1 MMTNAEIKLAA
12 YENGNDGRK
21 WAERHYLFRKGFLE
35 TRGEPFHN
43 LRRAKMDAYL
53 FDHYTVEISDFD
65 LLVGRYS
72 MLFSMTDEQR
82 AEMDEAQRILDTVGM
97 YQSGAMTASTGH
109 RVIDYELLL
118 REGVEGVLAR
128 VRDAHAALDPFD
140 PEFHEK
146 SITYQSME
154 ISLSALIRFGARTAE
169 TLAAYAAACEDAE
182 RRAQLETLSGI
193 FEQIPAKPAR
203 TFYEAIQSMWFVQ
216 FALALVDD
224 ITLTG
229 HPDRYLYPYYKADIE
244 AGRITPAFA
253 MQLIEQ
259 LYFKHNELY
268 ASWPASLMVGGEDRE
283 GKSVWNEISYMCIE
297 AIRTT
302 GLINPSVS
310 VCYTEDMPDDL
321 LRLCMEI
328 IGQGYTRPAIFND
341 RVVQRGLCNAGVSE
355 EDARYYIHSTCV
367 EITPIAAANILV
379 ATPYVNLCKAF
390 EYVLYEK
397 KKPYTVGLLT
407 HNIGPGWGGVEQN
420 PYLAHDVDFSLDE
433 LDTWEKFLALFKRV
447 IAEIIASHVGGV
459 LWLTELRR
467 RYTSSPLASAFLNDC
482 IARGKDAAVGGTR
495 YNFNYPNF
503 PGVINLIDS
512 LSAIRQLVYEEQR
525 LSLRDMANLCRTNF
539 DGAEA
544 MRQYIINRTAK
555 FGNNEESVDALAVE
569 MYNFID
575 GEVKKYTSSIGG
587 TTHPS
592 YFAYVVHGQ
601 MGYITDATPD
611 GRLAGH
617 ALSEHLGAVGGMDKN
632 GPTAVMHS
640 IAKLDQSKGIGGIA
654 TNYRFAKSFV
664 TSANGNGAVCSFIR
678 TFMEND
684 CFEIQF
690 NVIDK
695 KDLLEARAHPENYR
709 TLLVRVAGYSDYFV
723 NLAEN
728 VKDEVIARTENG
740 GV

>member
-1 MMTNAEIKLAA
+1 MMTNAEIKNAA
-12 YENGNDGRK
+12 FENGRNGRK
-21 WAERHYLFRKGFLE
+21 WEERHYLYHKGFLE
-35 TRGEPFHN
+35 TRGELFHN
-43 LRRAKMDAYL
+43 LRRAKMDAYM
-53 FDHYTVEISDFD
+53 FDHYTVEVSDFD

-72 MLFSMTDEQR
+72 LNYTMTDEER
-82 AEMDEAQRILDTVGM
+82 GEVADAQHIIHAAGDFIA
-97 YQSGAMTASTGH
+97 GAKTASTGH

-118 REGVEGVLAR
+118 QEGVEGVLAR
-128 VRDAHAALDPFD
+128 VQEKRAALQIHDPMM
-140 PEFHEK
+140 HEK
-146 SITYQSME
+146 NITYQSME
-154 ISLSALIRFGARTAE
+154 ISLSALIRFGKRTSE
-169 TLAAYAAACEDAE
+169 TLAAYAAQTENEE
-182 RRAQLETLSGI
+182 RRAQLLVLSDI
-193 FEQIPAKPAR
+193 FTRVPAKPAQ

-216 FALALVDD
+216 FALALIDD

-229 HPDRYLYPYYKADIE
+229 HPDRYLYPYYQADLA
-244 AGRITPAFA
+244 AGRITREFA

-268 ASWPASLMVGGEDRE
+268 DSWPASLMVGGVDRE
-283 GKSVWNEISYMCIE
+283 GKPVWNELTYMCIE

-310 VCYTEDMPDDL
+310 VCYTEDMPEDL

-328 IGQGYTRPAIFND
+328 IAQGYTRPAIFND
-341 RVVQRGLCNAGVSE
+341 RVVQRGLRDAGVSE
-355 EDARYYIHSTCV
+355 EDARDYIHSTCV

-390 EYVLYEK
+390 EYILYEK
-397 KKPYTVGLLT
+397 AKPYTVGLLT

-420 PYLAHDVDFSLDE
+420 PYLAHDVDFSLDD
-433 LDTWEKFLALFKRV
+433 LDTWEKFLSLFKTV

-467 RYTSSPLASAFLNDC
+467 RYSASPLASAFLNDC
-482 IARGKDAAVGGTR
+482 IARGQDAAVGGTR

-503 PGVINLIDS
+503 PGIINVIDS
-512 LSAIRQLVYEEQR
+512 LSAIRQLVYEEKR
-525 LSLRDMANLCRTNF
+525 LTLRELGRMCRSDF
-539 DGAEA
+539 ADDEA

-555 FGNNEESVDALAVE
+555 FGNDDASVDTLAVDI
-569 MYNFID
+569 YNFID

-611 GRLAGH
+611 GRHAGH
-617 ALSEHLGAVGGMDKN
+617 ALSEHFGAVGGMDKN

-654 TNYRFAKSFV
+654 TNYRFAKNFI
-664 TSANGNGAVCSFIR
+664 TAPNGNAAVCSFIR

-695 KDLLEARAHPENYR
+695 KDLLDAREHPENYR

-740 GV
+740 GI

>member
-1 MMTNAEIKLAA
+1 MMTNAEIKTAA
-12 YENGNDGRK
+12 FENGCHERK
-21 WAERHYLFRKGFLE
+21 WEERHYLFRKCFLE

-43 LRRAKMDAYL
+43 LRRAKMDAYM
-53 FDHYTVEISDFD
+53 FDHCSIEVSDFD
-65 LLVGRYS
+65 LIIGRHS
-72 MLFSMTDEQR
+72 KEFVMSAEQR
-82 AEMDEAQRILDTVGM
+82 AEADEAQRILDAVGM
-97 YQSGAMTASTGH
+97 YQSGVMTASTGH

-128 VRDAHAALDPFD
+128 VKAAHAALDPHA
-140 PEFHEK
+140 PEFQETN
-146 SITYQSME
+146 ITYQSME
-154 ISLSALIRFGARTAE
+154 ISLSALIRFGARARAVLAD
-169 TLAAYAAACEDAE
+169 LAAKTEDPE
-182 RRAQLETLSGI
+182 RRAQLETMTAI
-193 FEQIPAKPAR
+193 FEQVPAKPAR

-216 FALALVDD
+216 FALCLIDD
-224 ITLTG
+224 MSLTG
-229 HPDRYLYPYYKADIE
+229 HPDRYLYPYYKADLE
-244 AGRITPAFA
+244 AGRITRAFA

-259 LYFKHNELY
+259 LYYKHNELY
-268 ASWPASLMVGGEDRE
+268 GSWPASLMVGGVDRE
-283 GKSVWNEISYMCIE
+283 GKPVWNELTYMCIE

-341 RVVQRGLCNAGVSE
+341 RVVQRGLRNAGVSE
-355 EDARYYIHSTCV
+355 EDARDYIHSTCV

-390 EYVLYEK
+390 EYILYEK
-397 KKPYTVGLLT
+397 EKPYTVGLLT

-420 PYLAHDVDFSLDE
+420 AYLAHDVDFALDD
-433 LDTWEKFLALFKRV
+433 LDTWEKFLDLFKTV
-447 IAEIIASHVGGV
+447 IAEIIGSHVGGV
-459 LWLTELRR
+459 LWLTEMRR
-467 RYTSSPLASAFLNDC
+467 RYSSSPLASAFLNDC
-482 IARGKDAAVGGTR
+482 IARGKDVAVGGVR

-503 PGVINLIDS
+503 PGIINLIDS
-512 LSAIRQLVYEEQR
+512 LSAIRQLVYEEKR
-525 LSLRDMANLCRTNF
+525 LSLRDMAQLCRTNF
-539 DGAEA
+539 EGAEA
-544 MRQYIINRTAK
+544 MRQYIINRTEK
-555 FGNNEESVDALAVE
+555 FGNNEEKVDALAVE

-611 GRLAGH
+611 GRLAGQ

-654 TNYRFAKSFV
+654 TNYRFAKNFV
-664 TSANGNGAVCSFIR
+664 TSRGGNDAVCSFIR

-695 KDLLEARAHPENYR
+695 KDLLDARAHPENYR

>member
-1 MMTNAEIKLAA
+1 MMTNPEIKLAA
-12 YENGNDGRK
+12 FENGCHERR
-21 WAERHYLFRKGFLE
+21 WEERHYLFRKGFLE

-43 LRRAKMDAYL
+43 LRRAKMDAYM
-53 FDHYTVEISDFD
+53 FDHCTIEVSDFD
-65 LLVGRYS
+65 LIIGRHS
-72 MLFSMTDEQR
+72 TEFVMSAEQHLE
-82 AEMDEAQRILDTVGM
+82 ADEAQRMFDAVGM

-118 REGVEGVLAR
+118 REGVSGVLAR
-128 VRDAHAALDPFD
+128 VRAAREALDPHT

-146 SITYQSME
+146 NITYQSME
-154 ISLSALIRFGARTAE
+154 ISLSALIRFGARARAVLLALAE
-169 TLAAYAAACEDAE
+169 QTEDAE
-182 RRAQLETLSGI
+182 RRAQLETLSDI
-193 FEQIPAKPAR
+193 FAQVPERPAR

-216 FALALVDD
+216 FALCLIDD
-224 ITLTG
+224 VSLTG
-229 HPDRYLYPYYKADIE
+229 HPDRYLYPYYKADLA
-244 AGRITPAFA
+244 AGRITREFA

-259 LYFKHNELY
+259 LYYKHNELY
-268 ASWPASLMVGGEDRE
+268 GSWPASLMVGGVDRN
-283 GKSVWNEISYMCIE
+283 GNPVWNELTYMCIE

-321 LRLCMEI
+321 LQLCMEI
-328 IGQGYTRPAIFND
+328 IAQGYTRPAIFND
-341 RVVQRGLCNAGVSE
+341 RVVQRGLRDAGVSE
-355 EDARYYIHSTCV
+355 EDARDYIHSTCV

-420 PYLAHDVDFSLDE
+420 PYLAHDVDFSLDD
-433 LDTWEKFLALFKRV
+433 LDTWDKFLALFKTV
-447 IAEIIASHVGGV
+447 VAEIIASHVGGV
-459 LWLTELRR
+459 LWLTEMRR
-467 RYTSSPLASAFLNDC
+467 RYSSSPLASAFLNDC
-482 IARGKDAAVGGTR
+482 IARGKDAAVGGVR

-503 PGVINLIDS
+503 PGIINVIDS
-512 LSAIRQLVYEEQR
+512 LSAIRQLVYEEKR
-525 LSLRDMANLCRTNF
+525 LTLRDMAKLCRTNF
-539 DGAEA
+539 EGQEA

-555 FGNNEESVDALAVE
+555 FGNDEPSVDALAVE
-569 MYNFID
+569 LYNFID
-575 GEVKKYTSSIGG
+575 SEVKQYVSSIGG

-654 TNYRFAKSFV
+654 TNYRFAKNFI
-664 TSANGNGAVCSFIR
+664 TAPNGNAAVRDFIR

-709 TLLVRVAGYSDYFV
+709 TLLVRVAGYSDYFI

>member
-1 MMTNAEIKLAA
+1 MMTNTEIKAA
-12 YENGNDGRK
+12 AFENGRNPHR
-21 WAERHYLFRKGFLE
+21 WEERHYLYHKGFLE

-43 LRRAKMDAYL
+43 LRRAKMDAYM
-53 FDHYTVEISDFD
+53 FDRYTVEVSDFD
-65 LLVGRYS
+65 LLIGRYS
-72 MLFSMTDEQR
+72 LGYTMTEEQR
-82 AEMDEAQRILDTVGM
+82 AEVGEAQRIIGTVGD
-97 YQSGAMTASTGH
+97 YVSGAKTASTGH

-128 VRDAHAALDPFD
+128 VREAHVALDQHT
-140 PEFHEK
+140 PEYHEK

-154 ISLSALIRFGARTAE
+154 ISLSALIRFGRRMAG
-169 TLAAYAAACEDAE
+169 TLAAYAAEAADGE
-182 RRAQLETLSGI
+182 RRAQLETLSDM
-193 FEQIPAKPAR
+193 FTRIPAKPAR

-216 FALALVDD
+216 FALALIDD

-229 HPDRYLYPYYKADIE
+229 HPDRYLYPYYKADID
-244 AGRITPAFA
+244 AGRITPEFA

-268 ASWPASLMVGGEDRE
+268 DSWPASLMVGGVDRD
-283 GKSVWNEISYMCIE
+283 GNPVWNELTYMCIE

-310 VCYTEDMPDDL
+310 VCYTEDMPEDL

-328 IGQGYTRPAIFND
+328 IGEGYTRPAIFND
-341 RVVQRGLCNAGVSE
+341 RVVQRGLRDAGVSE
-355 EDARYYIHSTCV
+355 ADARDYIHSTCV
-367 EITPIAAANILV
+367 EITPIASANILV

-390 EYVLYEK
+390 EYILYEK
-397 KKPYTVGLLT
+397 QKPYTIGLLT

-420 PYLAHDVDFSLDE
+420 PYLAHDVDFSLDG
-433 LDTWEKFLALFKRV
+433 LDTWEKFLSLFKTV

-459 LWLTELRR
+459 LWLTEMRR
-467 RYTSSPLASAFLNDC
+467 RYTSSPLASAFLHDC
-482 IARGKDAAVGGTR
+482 IARGKDAAVGGVR

-512 LSAIRQLVYEEQR
+512 LSSIRQLVYEEKR
-525 LSLRDMANLCRTNF
+525 LTLRDMANLCRTNF
-539 DGAEA
+539 EGAEA
-544 MRQYIINRTAK
+544 MRQYILNRTAK

-654 TNYRFAKSFV
+654 TNYRFAKNFITV
-664 TSANGNGAVCSFIR
+664 PNGNAAVCSFIR

>member
-1 MMTNAEIKLAA
+1 MMTNAEIKQAA
-12 YENGNDGRK
+12 YENGRNPRRWD
-21 WAERHYLFRKGFLE
+21 ERHYLFCRGFLE
-35 TRGEPFHN
+35 THGEDIHN
-43 LRRAKMDAYL
+43 LRRAKMDAYM
-53 FDHYTVEISDFD
+53 FDHYTVEVSDFD
-65 LLVGRYS
+65 LLIGRYS
-72 MLFSMTDEQR
+72 LNFTTTEDMRGEISR
-82 AEMDEAQRILDTVGM
+82 AQDIMAAVGQ
-97 YQSGAMTASTGH
+97 YQSGAKTASTGH

-118 REGVEGVLAR
+118 HEGVEGVLER
-128 VRDAHAALDPFD
+128 VRKAHAALDPYAPD
-140 PEFHEK
+140 RLERD
-146 SITYQSME
+146 ITYRSME
-154 ISLSALIRFGARTAE
+154 LSLSALIRFGYRTADTLA
-169 TLAAYAAACEDAE
+169 TLAAETEDPE
-182 RRAQLETLSGI
+182 RRAQLETLAAL
-193 FEQIPAKPAR
+193 FRRVPAKPAQ

-216 FALALVDD
+216 FALALIDD

-229 HPDRYLYPYYKADIE
+229 HPDRYLYPYYQADLA
-244 AGRITPAFA
+244 AGRITRDFA

-268 ASWPASLMVGGEDRE
+268 DSWPASLMVGGVDRD
-283 GKSVWNEISYMCIE
+283 GKPVWNELTYMCIE

-310 VCYTEDMPDDL
+310 VCYTEDMPQNL

-328 IGQGYTRPAIFND
+328 IAEGYTRPAIFND
-341 RVVQRGLCNAGVSE
+341 RVIQRGLRNAGVTE
-355 EDARYYIHSTCV
+355 EDARDYIHSTCV

-390 EYVLYEK
+390 EYILYEK
-397 KKPYTVGLLT
+397 QKPYTVGVLQ
-407 HNIGPGWGGVEQN
+407 NVGPGWGGVEQN
-420 PYLAHDVDFSLDE
+420 PHLLHDVDFMLSA
-433 LDTWEKFLALFKRV
+433 LDTWEKFLALFKKV
-447 IAEIIASHVGGV
+447 MAEIIASHIAGV
-459 LWLTELRR
+459 FRITELRR
-467 RYTSSPLASAFLNDC
+467 RYTASPLASAFLNDC
-482 IARGKDAAVGGTR
+482 ITRGMDAAVGGAR
-495 YNFNYPNF
+495 YNFCYPNF
-503 PGVINLIDS
+503 PGIINLIDS
-512 LSAIRQLVYEEQR
+512 LAAIRQTVYEEHR
-525 LSLRDMANLCRTNF
+525 MTLCDMAKLCRTNF
-539 DGAEA
+539 EGMEA
-544 MRQYIINRTAK
+544 MRQYLINRVPK
-555 FGNNEESVDALAVE
+555 FGNDDDTVDALGVE
-569 MYNFID
+569 IYNFID
-575 GEVKKYTSSIGG
+575 SEVRKYVSPIGG
-587 TTHPS
+587 TAHPS

-654 TNYRFAKSFV
+654 TNYRFAKNFI
-664 TSANGNGAVCSFIR
+664 TAPNGNAAVCSFVR

-695 KDLLEARAHPENYR
+695 KDLLDAREHPENYR

>member
-1 MMTNAEIKLAA
+1 MMTNAEIKQAA
-12 YENGNDGRK
+12 FENGRNPRRGD
-21 WAERHYLFRKGFLE
+21 ERQYLFCRGFLE
-35 TRGEPFHN
+35 TRGEDIHN

-53 FDHYTVEISDFD
+53 FDHYTVEVSDFD

-72 MLFSMTDEQR
+72 LNFTVTEDMRGEINR
-82 AEMDEAQRILDTVGM
+82 AQDIIAAVGQ
-97 YQSGAMTASTGH
+97 YPSGSKSASTGH

-118 REGVEGVLAR
+118 HEGVEGVLAR
-128 VRDAHAALDPFD
+128 VREAHAALDPYASD
-140 PEFHEK
+140 RPDRE
-146 SITYQSME
+146 ITYRSME
-154 ISLSALIRFGARTAE
+154 ISLSALIRFGQRTADTLASLAE
-169 TLAAYAAACEDAE
+169 ETDDCERRAELRTLAAVF
-182 RRAQLETLSGI
+182 RRV
-193 FEQIPAKPAR
+193 PAKPAE

-216 FALALVDD
+216 FALALIDD

-229 HPDRYLYPYYKADIE
+229 HPDQYLYPYYQADLA
-244 AGRITPAFA
+244 AGRITPDFA
-253 MQLIEQ
+253 MRLIEQ

-268 ASWPASLMVGGEDRE
+268 DSWPASLMVGGMDRA
-283 GKSVWNEISYMCIE
+283 GKPVWNELTYMCIE

-310 VCYTEDMPDDL
+310 VCYTEDMPEDL

-328 IGQGYTRPAIFND
+328 IAQGYTRPAIFND
-341 RVVQRGLCNAGVSE
+341 RVIQRGLREAGVSE
-355 EDARYYIHSTCV
+355 ADARYYIHSTCV

-397 KKPYTVGLLT
+397 QKPYTIGVLQ
-407 HNIGPGWGGVEQN
+407 NVGPGWGGVEQN
-420 PYLAHDVDFSLDE
+420 PHLLHDVEFSLAE
-433 LDTWEKFLALFKRV
+433 LDTWDKFLALFKKV
-447 IAEIIASHVGGV
+447 LAEIIASHVAGV
-459 LWLTELRR
+459 FRITELRR
-467 RYTSSPLASAFLNDC
+467 RYTASPLASAFLNDC
-482 IARGKDAAVGGTR
+482 ITRGMDAAVGGAR
-495 YNFNYPNF
+495 YNFCYPNF
-503 PGVINLIDS
+503 PGIINLIDS
-512 LSAIRQLVYEEQR
+512 LAAIRQTVYEEHR
-525 LSLRDMANLCRTNF
+525 MTLCDMAKLCRTNF
-539 DGAEA
+539 EGMEA
-544 MRQYIINRTAK
+544 MRQYLINRVPK
-555 FGNNEESVDALAVE
+555 FGNDDDTVDTLGVE
-569 MYNFID
+569 IYNFID
-575 GEVKKYTSSIGG
+575 SEVRKYVSPIGG
-587 TTHPS
+587 TAHPS

-664 TSANGNGAVCSFIR
+664 TSANGNAAVCSFIR

-695 KDLLEARAHPENYR
+695 KDLLDAREHPENYR

-740 GV
+740 AV

>member
-1 MMTNAEIKLAA
+1 MMTNAEIKQAA
-12 YENGNDGRK
+12 YENGRNPRRWD
-21 WAERHYLFRKGFLE
+21 ERHYLFCRGFLE
-35 TRGEPFHN
+35 THGEDIHN
-43 LRRAKMDAYL
+43 LRRAKMDAYM
-53 FDHYTVEISDFD
+53 FDHYTVEVSDFD
-65 LLVGRYS
+65 LLIGRYS
-72 MLFSMTDEQR
+72 LNFTTTEDMRGEISR
-82 AEMDEAQRILDTVGM
+82 AQDIMAAVGQ
-97 YQSGAMTASTGH
+97 YQSGAKTASTGH

-118 REGVEGVLAR
+118 HEGVEGVLER
-128 VRDAHAALDPFD
+128 VRKAHAALDPYAPD
-140 PEFHEK
+140 RLERD
-146 SITYQSME
+146 ITYRSME
-154 ISLSALIRFGARTAE
+154 LSLSALIRFGYRTADTLA
-169 TLAAYAAACEDAE
+169 TLAAETEDPE
-182 RRAQLETLSGI
+182 RRAQLETLAAL
-193 FEQIPAKPAR
+193 FRRVPAKPAQ

-216 FALALVDD
+216 FALALIDD

-229 HPDRYLYPYYKADIE
+229 HPDRYLYPYYQADLA
-244 AGRITPAFA
+244 AGRITRDFA

-268 ASWPASLMVGGEDRE
+268 DSWPASLMVGGVDRD
-283 GKSVWNEISYMCIE
+283 GKPVWNELTYMCIE

-310 VCYTEDMPDDL
+310 VCYTEDIPQNL

-328 IGQGYTRPAIFND
+328 IAEGYTRPAIFND
-341 RVVQRGLCNAGVSE
+341 RVIQRGLRNAGVTE
-355 EDARYYIHSTCV
+355 EDARDYIHSTCV

-390 EYVLYEK
+390 EYILYEK
-397 KKPYTVGLLT
+397 QKPYTVGVLQ
-407 HNIGPGWGGVEQN
+407 NVGPGWGGVEQN
-420 PYLAHDVDFSLDE
+420 PHLLHDVDFKLSA
-433 LDTWEKFLALFKRV
+433 LDTWEKFLALFKKV
-447 IAEIIASHVGGV
+447 MAEIIASHIAGV
-459 LWLTELRR
+459 FRITELRR
-467 RYTSSPLASAFLNDC
+467 RYTASPLASAFLNDC
-482 IARGKDAAVGGTR
+482 ITRGMDAAVGGAR
-495 YNFNYPNF
+495 YNFCYPNF
-503 PGVINLIDS
+503 PGIINLIDS
-512 LSAIRQLVYEEQR
+512 LAAIRQTVYEEHR
-525 LSLRDMANLCRTNF
+525 MTLCDMAKLCRTNF
-539 DGAEA
+539 EGMEA
-544 MRQYIINRTAK
+544 MRQYLINRVPK
-555 FGNNEESVDALAVE
+555 FGNDDDTVDALGVE
-569 MYNFID
+569 IYNFID
-575 GEVKKYTSSIGG
+575 SEVRKYVSPIGG
-587 TTHPS
+587 TAHPS

-654 TNYRFAKSFV
+654 TNYRFAKNFI
-664 TSANGNGAVCSFIR
+664 TAPNGNAAVCSFVR

-695 KDLLEARAHPENYR
+695 KDLLDAREHPENYR

>member
-1 MMTNAEIKLAA
+1 MMTTTEIKTAA
-12 YENGNDGRK
+12 FENGRNGRK
-21 WAERHYLFRKGFLE
+21 WEERHYLYHKGFLE
-35 TRGEPFHN
+35 TRGELLHN
-43 LRRAKMDAYL
+43 LRRARMDAYM
-53 FDHYTVEISDFD
+53 FDHYTVEVSDFD

-72 MLFSMTDEQR
+72 LQYSMTDEQR
-82 AEMDEAQRILDTVGM
+82 AEVADAQHIINAVGD
-97 YQSGAMTASTGH
+97 YASGARTASTGH

-118 REGVEGVLAR
+118 RVGVEGVLAR
-128 VRDAHAALDPFD
+128 VREARAALDLHD
-140 PEFHEK
+140 PAMHEK
-146 SITYQSME
+146 DITYQSME
-154 ISLSALIRFGARTAE
+154 ISLEALIRFGKRTAG
-169 TLAAYAAACEDAE
+169 TLAAYADEAEDAE
-182 RRAQLETLSGI
+182 RRAQLQVLSDM
-193 FEQIPAKPAR
+193 FTRIPAKPAN

-216 FALALVDD
+216 FALALIDD

-229 HPDRYLYPYYKADIE
+229 HPDRYLYPYYCADI
-244 AGRITPAFA
+244 AADRITREFA

-268 ASWPASLMVGGEDRE
+268 DSWPASLMVGGVDRA
-283 GKSVWNEISYMCIE
+283 GKPVWNELTYMCIE

-328 IGQGYTRPAIFND
+328 IAQGYTRPAIFND
-341 RVVQRGLCNAGVSE
+341 RVVQRGLREAGVTA
-355 EDARYYIHSTCV
+355 EDARDYIHSTCV

-390 EYVLYEK
+390 EYILYEK
-397 KKPYTVGLLT
+397 SKPYTVGILKE
-407 HNIGPGWGGVEQN
+407 IGPGWGGVQQN
-420 PYLAHDVDFSLDE
+420 PYLAHDVDFSLDS
-433 LDTWEKFLALFKRV
+433 LDTWEKFLALFKQV

-459 LWLTELRR
+459 LWLTEMRR
-467 RYTSSPLASAFLNDC
+467 RYTASPLASAFLNDC
-482 IARGKDAAVGGTR
+482 IASGKDAAVGGAR

-503 PGVINLIDS
+503 PGIINVIDS
-512 LSAIRQLVYEEQR
+512 LSAIRQLVYEEKR
-525 LSLRDMANLCRTNF
+525 LSLRDMAHLCRTNF
-539 DGAEA
+539 EGQEA

-555 FGNNEESVDALAVE
+555 FGNDESAVDKIAVDI
-569 MYNFID
+569 YNFID
-575 GEVKKYTSSIGG
+575 DEVKKYTSSIGG

-654 TNYRFAKSFV
+654 TNYRFAKNFI
-664 TSANGNGAVCSFIR
+664 TAPTGNAAVCSFIR

-728 VKDEVIARTENG
+728 VKDEVIARTENDG
-740 GV
+740 L

>member
-1 MMTNAEIKLAA
+1 MMTTAEIKAA
-12 YENGNDGRK
+12 AFENGRNGRK
-21 WAERHYLFRKGFLE
+21 WEERHYLYHKGFLE
-35 TRGEPFHN
+35 TRGEQFHN
-43 LRRAKMDAYL
+43 LRRAKMDAYM
-53 FDHYTVEISDFD
+53 FDHYTVEVSDFD

-72 MLFSMTDEQR
+72 LAYSMTEGQR
-82 AEMDEAQRILDTVGM
+82 AEVEAARQIIDTVGE
-97 YQSGAMTASTGH
+97 YASGAKTASTGH

-118 REGVEGVLAR
+118 HEGVEGVLAR
-128 VRDAHAALDPFD
+128 VREHRAALDLHD
-140 PEFHEK
+140 PDMHAK
-146 SITYQSME
+146 DITYQSME
-154 ISLSALIRFGARTAE
+154 LSLEGLIRFGQRTSE
-169 TLAAYAAACEDAE
+169 TLAAYAAQTEDAE
-182 RRAQLETLSGI
+182 RRAQLEVLSDM
-193 FEQIPAKPAR
+193 FTRIPAKPAS

-216 FALALVDD
+216 FALALIDD

-229 HPDRYLYPYYKADIE
+229 HPDRYLYPYYTADIA
-244 AGRITPAFA
+244 AGRLTRDFA

-268 ASWPASLMVGGEDRE
+268 DSWPASLMVGGVDRA
-283 GKSVWNEISYMCIE
+283 GKPVWNELTYMCIE

-310 VCYTEDMPDDL
+310 VCYTEDMPEDL

-328 IGQGYTRPAIFND
+328 IAQGYTRPAIFND
-341 RVVQRGLCNAGVSE
+341 RVVQRGLLDAGVSA
-355 EDARYYIHSTCV
+355 EDAREYIHSTCV
-367 EITPIAAANILV
+367 EITPVAAANILV
-379 ATPYVNLCKAF
+379 ATPYVNLCKAC
-390 EYVLYEK
+390 EYILYEK
-397 KKPYTVGLLT
+397 QKPYTVGILKAL
-407 HNIGPGWGGVEQN
+407 GPGWGGVEQN
-420 PYLAHDVDFSLDE
+420 PYLAHDVDFSLDD
-433 LDTWEKFLALFKRV
+433 LDTWDKFLSLFKTV

-459 LWLTELRR
+459 LWLTEMRR
-467 RYTSSPLASAFLNDC
+467 RYTASPLASAFLNDC
-482 IARGKDAAVGGTR
+482 VASGMDAGAGGAR

-503 PGVINLIDS
+503 PGIINVIDS
-512 LSAIRQLVYEEQR
+512 LSSIRQLVYEEKR
-525 LSLRDMANLCRTNF
+525 LTLRDLARMCQTDFA
-539 DGAEA
+539 DDEA
-544 MRQYIINRTAK
+544 MRQYILNRTAK

-569 MYNFID
+569 IYNFVD

-611 GRLAGH
+611 GRHAGM

-654 TNYRFAKSFV
+654 TNYRFAKNFV
-664 TSANGNGAVCSFIR
+664 TSPSGNAAVCSFIR
-678 TFMEND
+678 AFMEND

-695 KDLLEARAHPENYR
+695 KDLLDAREHPENYR